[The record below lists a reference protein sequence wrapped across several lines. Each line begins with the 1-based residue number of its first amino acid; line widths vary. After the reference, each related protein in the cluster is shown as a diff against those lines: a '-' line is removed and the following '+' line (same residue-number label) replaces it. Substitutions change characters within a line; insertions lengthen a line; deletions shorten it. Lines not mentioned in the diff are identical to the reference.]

1 MRGDGHVAVR
11 RSPWSPRRAGL
22 WNVAWRVGLGAIL
35 AGLSIDALLMLADWL
50 GVIARD
56 RWPFVY
62 SAPVSAAAFSM
73 PGHSFAQ
80 VALRMRLP
88 VCSPGSHFTLTRV
101 MVDYRVLGLDLD
113 LTTPIRLDSSSY
125 RCS

>member
-1 MRGDGHVAVR
+1 MGTLQYDAA
-11 RSPWSPRRAGL
+11 PAPPRRAGL

-88 VCSPGSHFTLTRV
+88 VCSPG
-101 MVDYRVLGLDLD
+101 DG
-113 LTTPIRLDSSSY
+113 RLSGA
-125 RCS
+125 RARPRPHHAHPPRLL